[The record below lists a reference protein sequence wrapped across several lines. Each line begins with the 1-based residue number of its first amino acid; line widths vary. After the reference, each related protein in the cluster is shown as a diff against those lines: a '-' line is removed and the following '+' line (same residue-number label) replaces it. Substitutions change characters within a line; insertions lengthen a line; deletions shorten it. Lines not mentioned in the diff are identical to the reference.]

1 MIKVSPSI
9 LSADFANLERDIKL
23 VERAGVP
30 YLHIDVMD
38 GHFVPNI
45 TFGPAMVSA
54 VKKVTDLVLDV
65 HLMIENPEKYAA
77 AFLDAGADIL
87 TVHCECNA
95 DFDYICDEV
104 KKRGKKIAVAVNPH
118 TDLEKLLPYCDKID
132 MALVMSVNPGFGAQ
146 KLIESSIDK
155 IRILREKY
163 PDMEIEVDGGIKLDN
178 VDRVIDAGA
187 DVIVAG
193 SAIFGADDV
202 TRVAA
207 DFVNKCNACR

>member
-23 VERAGVP
+23 VEKAGVP

-54 VKKVTDLVLDV
+54 IRKVTDLVLDV
-65 HLMIENPEKYAA
+65 HLMIDAPEKYAA

-87 TVHCECNA
+87 TVHCECNP
-95 DFDYICDEV
+95 DFDYIYNEV
-104 KKRGKKIAVAVNPH
+104 KKRGKKIAVAVNPP
-118 TDLEKLLPYCDKID
+118 TDLETLLPYCDKID

-155 IRILREKY
+155 IRILRDKY

-178 VDRVIDAGA
+178 ADKVIDAGA

-202 TRVAA
+202 TKAAA
-207 DFVNKCNACR
+207 DFVNKCNACK